1 MQGKNKV
8 LQIEDNNRVYA
19 FASFRAVAFRAGMYT
34 TCPGRRWSAAA
45 NGPKLLLKEPYT
57 NPQTLLKFSFCFLSE
72 SLGNFSWFK

>member
-34 TCPGRRWSAAA
+34 TCPGRQGSA
-45 NGPKLLLKEPYT
+45 NGPKLLQRIL
-57 NPQTLLKFSFCFLSE
+57 N
-72 SLGNFSWFK
+72 